1 MPVNETEYGQVG
13 ITRTI
18 MLKLVRWLNTSFWQC
33 WKRAEFSETNS
44 LTSTSRDDWTATVC
58 EGEKAAI
65 CPSAFQEG
73 FSSVVSVLK
82 QQAFSRGWTTWTF
95 KVPIL
100 SSKFISLQLFFSFD
114 IWHWRQETTQVSE
127 EADMWQSEVA
137 VSLRDE
143 LQQQQQWT
151 FEHLV
156 HVVNFPRS
164 CESTY

>member
-1 MPVNETEYGQVG
+1 MNETEYGQVG
-13 ITRTI
+13 FTRTI
-18 MLKLVRWLNTSFWQC
+18 MLKLVRWLNTSFWRC
-33 WKRAEFSETNS
+33 WKRAEFWNQQSNKHLTRWLASYSMWRWKGSHLSFCLPGGFQFSSFSSETAN
-44 LTSTSRDDWTATVC
+44 LRLWLDNLNPFW
-58 EGEKAAI
+58 
-65 CPSAFQEG
+65 
-73 FSSVVSVLK
+73 VLNL
-82 QQAFSRGWTTWTF
+82 FLCNF
-95 KVPIL
+95 
-100 SSKFISLQLFFSFD
+100 FFSFD

-156 HVVNFPRS
+156 HVVNSPRN